1 METQMLNF
9 RYTIPTDG
17 RTSLW
22 SNHKTDVE
30 VVCVNV
36 TYMNDEEDFGELRVY
51 FNPKTWNVRE
61 HGLIYTDKS
70 FITGLRAALTD
81 AGLNGKDV
89 DYSEQGMQ
97 GNNYVSCDVG
107 RDFLDSWKELLNS
120 RVAA

>member
-1 METQMLNF
+1 
-9 RYTIPTDG
+9 
-17 RTSLW
+17 
-22 SNHKTDVE
+22 
-30 VVCVNV
+30 
-36 TYMNDEEDFGELRVY
+36 MNDEEDFGELRVY